1 MGFEFKSDQPQKKLV
16 DSKTTLSVNNPP
28 LVGEQAV
35 AFVVEETTTSN
46 NDLEWTDYSM
56 GIADPDKQSDNLEQS
71 IFAEGEEEKLA
82 IQFIEE
88 NELYVKFMLWCGI
101 QDQLKNLK
109 NSLATTNE

>member
-1 MGFEFKSDQPQKKLV
+1 MGFEFKSDQEPKQLV
-16 DSKTTLSVNNPP
+16 DSKTTLSVNAP

-35 AFVVEETTTSN
+35 GVVIEE
-46 NDLEWTDYSM
+46 
-56 GIADPDKQSDNLEQS
+56 NLTQP

-109 NSLATTNE
+109 SSLASTNE

>member
-1 MGFEFKSDQPQKKLV
+1 MGFEFRSDQPEQKLV
-16 DSKTTLSVNNPP
+16 DNKTTLSVNNN
-28 LVGEQAV
+28 E
-35 AFVVEETTTSN
+35 
-46 NDLEWTDYSM
+46 LEWTDYSM
-56 GIADPDKQSDNLEQS
+56 GIADPDKQPDNLTQP

-109 NSLATTNE
+109 DSLASTNE